1 MAFGFGKKEEPPLL
15 PLSGPPSP
23 STDAPLEEVVVQGNA
38 VPLNKPVITG
48 ATATATRMP
57 TSTVGAATLIRGIP
71 PPVAVTARRGEYVA
85 LGGSRKSGKGRKGK
99 GKGKKSKKAKK
110 AKKSRKGKKSKSS
123 KSRN

>member
-1 MAFGFGKKEEPPLL
+1 MSWFSGFFGKKEEPPLL

-99 GKGKKSKKAKK
+99 GRKSKKSKKSNK
-110 AKKSRKGKKSKSS
+110 AKKSKSS